1 MMPVFEIETP
11 SGKILTIEAASEA
24 EALAGAQQWHAAN
37 RSAATAPSA
46 VPGVVGG
53 VTRGANDVVDAAT
66 RAMPDVAPNTEER
79 LKSAIM
85 GGGYAFGEANGNLW
99 RGLRSGI
106 ANVAGLPVDLA
117 NLALM
122 GAGGNMPVGG
132 SKSIDRAL
140 GGFGALPEPTQET
153 PLSRGLRRVG
163 EEVGA
168 AIVPTGG
175 ALAAAGRVGVQGARK
190 LSPIARA
197 FVEPAAVAPTHFAG
211 KEAAAALAAGTGAA
225 SVNEATRAAGVRED
239 SLGHL
244 AGDIGGALAGVGT
257 VGAVKAIGGKLG
269 EVLNAVR
276 GAPGYVDRVVRDEVT
291 DQILRASG
299 VHSRPGTVIDSAPLV
314 DAIEAGR
321 PVSSAARDEAT
332 SQILQALGPR
342 AQLDDAGRAARR
354 VDQVVPGFKESLAD
368 RTANPGLAAL
378 EFDRQRHGSNSGLFA
393 QRRADN
399 TAAIDQ
405 ALGRYEPQ
413 GNPGAFRSE
422 LEATRD
428 QRLQELDSTT
438 AAARD
443 NADRLAAELR
453 PSTSAA
459 QRGATVRGALDDARD
474 AARAN
479 TEAAYAAADV
489 SGAPVSP
496 EGLARTL
503 DQVTGGLTEVER
515 GLVPQG
521 LVDRVAGLGRGAS
534 SPVDTGL
541 LDASGSAI
549 YRPAVVEPVAMKEAT
564 DLRSELLRLQRA
576 ALADPRAERGG
587 RNAARVLGKYLDA
600 VDGFISGNLTEAQQA
615 ALSEARG
622 AKFTEAET
630 FTRRGDPTAAVLA
643 RYEGGT
649 PRVRDENVA
658 ASFVDPEAMD
668 RLFSQADT
676 PQVRQAIRD
685 EVLSRGSMD
694 DAKRIRGFVDTY
706 GAQINRFPGLRDEL
720 RRAAE
725 ARATEASA
733 VDAQSNLIR
742 EIGPQGRGT
751 VARYLQYGDENA
763 EKAMRAVVAA
773 KDPAHAAD
781 ELLSFV
787 GDAPKAVEGAR
798 KVFWNLMQK
807 SARRTGETTADLT
820 GAQSWMPRAFKRF
833 IDDPATAAVAERLY
847 RTDPDHWANVKKIA
861 EAIQGVDV
869 RNTIGGAPKTSG
881 ELRGSGGITSIETL
895 QSRGYAWG
903 SGRISGTFLLTSL
916 AAVAG
921 RRAVARARHEAIA
934 RMLDEALLNPDAAAT
949 LLKENNPANR
959 AALARKAKGWLGN
972 EASTFIQIITPES
985 RDDEMKA
992 AILREPAG
1000 SDVQGS
1006 TSGARERQ

>member
-1 MMPVFEIETP
+1 MPKYEITGP
-11 SGKILTIEAASEA
+11 DGRRYEA
-24 EALAGAQQWHAAN
+24 EAPNMDAMQHAVRQMFGGIQPGAARKPAAPSDKTFVEFEGKLHEFPGDATEDEIRQALSSLDEPATSDPLPSGGGD
-37 RSAATAPSA
+37 RSAP
-46 VPGVVGG
+46 P
-53 VTRGANDVVDAAT
+53 NPDAQ
-66 RAMPDVAPNTEER
+66 

-85 GGGYAFGEANGNLW
+85 AGGHSFGNANGNLW
-99 RGLRSGI
+99 RGVRKGI

-117 NLALM
+117 NMALV
-122 GAGGNMPVGG
+122 GAGGDAPVGG
-132 SKSIDRAL
+132 SKFIDRAL
-140 GGFGALPEPTQET
+140 GGFGVLPEPPQESG
-153 PLSRGLRRVG
+153 LDRGLRRVG

-168 AIVPTGG
+168 AVVPTGG
-175 ALAAAGRVGVQGARK
+175 ALSAAGRIGVEGARK
-190 LSPIARA
+190 LPPLARM
-197 FVEPAAVAPTHFAG
+197 FVEPAAVAPLHFAH
-211 KEAAAALAAGTGAA
+211 KEASAALAAGTGAA
-225 SVNEATRAAGVRED
+225 LVNEATRAAGADEN
-239 SLGHL
+239 STAHMI
-244 AGDIGGALAGVGT
+244 GDLGGAFAGAGAA
-257 VGAVKAIGGKLG
+257 GAVKAVGSKLG
-269 EVLNAVR
+269 EVVNAVR
-276 GAPGYVDRVVRDEVT
+276 GAPGYTDGVVRDAVT
-291 DQILRASG
+291 DQIIRAAGLPAQPGG
-299 VHSRPGTVIDSAPLV
+299 VVDSTPLV
-314 DAIEAGR
+314 DAINSG
-321 PVSSAARDEAT
+321 
-332 SQILQALGPR
+332 
-342 AQLDDAGRAARR
+342 RR
-354 VDQVVPGFKESLAD
+354 VDRVIPDFKESLAD

-378 EFDRQRHGSNSGLFA
+378 EYSRQSGANSGMFT

-413 GNPGAFRSE
+413 GNPGAFRSD
-422 LEATRD
+422 LEAIRD
-428 QRLQELDSTT
+428 QRLQEADSATS
-438 AAARD
+438 AARD
-443 NADRLAAELR
+443 SADRLTTELR
-453 PSTSAA
+453 PSMSAV
-459 QRGATVRGALDDARD
+459 QRGATVRGALEDARD
-474 AARAN
+474 AARAH

-496 EGLARTL
+496 EGLAQAL

-534 SPVDTGL
+534 APVETGL
-541 LDASGSAI
+541 VDASGSPI
-549 YRPAVVEPVAMKEAT
+549 YRPAAVEPVAMKEAT

-622 AKFTEAET
+622 AKFAEAET

-643 RYEGGT
+643 RYEGGR

-658 ASFVDPEAMD
+658 ASFVDPGAMD

-685 EVLSRGSMD
+685 EVLSRASMD

-706 GAQINRFPGLRDEL
+706 GAQIDRFPGLRDEL
-720 RRAAE
+720 GRAAE
-725 ARATEASA
+725 ARAVEGSA
-733 VDAQSNLIR
+733 ADAQSSLMR

-763 EKAMRAVVAA
+763 EKAMRAVIAA

-798 KVFWNLMQK
+798 RVFWNLMQK
-807 SARRTGETTADLT
+807 SARRSGETTADVA
-820 GAQSWMPRAFKRF
+820 GAQPWMPRAFKRF

-847 RTDPDHWANVKKIA
+847 RADPEHWANVKKIA

-869 RNTIGGAPKTSG
+869 RNAARAPNTSG
-881 ELRGSGGITSIETL
+881 TAQGNASVMSIETL
-895 QSRGYAWG
+895 QSRLWAWKRG
-903 SGRISGTFLLTSL
+903 QIGGTFLLTSL

-921 RRAVARARHEAIA
+921 RRAVARARSEAIG
-934 RMLDEALLNPDAAAT
+934 RMLDEALLNPDAAAM

-959 AALARKAKGWLGN
+959 AAMARKAKGWLGN
-972 EASTFIQIITPES
+972 EASTFIQLVTPRS
-985 RDDEMKA
+985 RDDEMKD
-992 AILREPAG
+992 AIQRDPVGHGA
-1000 SDVQGS
+1000 QGS
-1006 TSGARERQ
+1006 ASGARGAQ